1 MKQIYS
7 DITFLCSYNLMDY
20 SLLVIVETNP
30 KWIDLQ
36 LNLKKKTKPSQ
47 KITEEAKVAPDE
59 PKLDHELSEVIEFDD
74 QSDFF

>member
-1 MKQIYS
+1 
-7 DITFLCSYNLMDY
+7 MDY

-47 KITEEAKVAPDE
+47 KITEEVKVAPDE
-59 PKLDHELSEVIEFDD
+59 PKLEHTLSEVIEFDD